1 MRDVED
7 GLTTP
12 ERVRAVIAN
21 TDPVVRNLQI
31 TQSYHELSAALNE
44 RDGGVDVAWTAHAT
58 WASKQAGSFIRGE
71 EVPAPLRRF
80 LDREGRGW
88 WWPCDPD
95 RGGWREDVVRV
106 AGLPGDG
113 PRRDEA
119 SPEAEPPLGRK
130 SLILGK
136 L

>member
-31 TQSYHELSAALNE
+31 TQSYHQLSAALNE

-80 LDREGRGW
+80 LDREGGAGGGRAIPIVEVGGKTW
-88 WWPCDPD
+88 SGSPD
-95 RGGWREDVVRV
+95 SQETAHVEMR
-106 AGLPGDG
+106 
-113 PRRDEA
+113 PRRRQSHRSA
-119 SPEAEPPLGRK
+119 VSR
-130 SLILGK
+130 
-136 L
+136 